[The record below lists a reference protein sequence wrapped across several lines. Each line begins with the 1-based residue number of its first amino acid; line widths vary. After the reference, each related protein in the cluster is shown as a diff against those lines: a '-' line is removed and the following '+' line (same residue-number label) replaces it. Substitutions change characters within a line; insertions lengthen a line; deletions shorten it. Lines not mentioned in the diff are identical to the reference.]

1 MRLQELFESATDI
14 VYHYTST
21 HNAARIL
28 KDGVFKLAAST
39 FSKAEQMYAPKGYDY
54 FLSTSRS
61 KVGDYH
67 RYVGTGGVMFV
78 LDGRWL
84 SARFPVKPVDYW
96 DRAWQHS
103 PGRTREAEDRVFSKQ
118 PEISID
124 CVTAVHVLLKEQDEH
139 RSPLTRAIMI
149 AAKIREIPVYLYTD
163 EGAWRT
169 QNTAKAISVADAKD
183 MLKGQQRI
191 PSFQRPVRGLPAR
204 KGDHPWGKSSILDW
218 IELINKKPGQ
228 PLSKTADKIRY
239 NIMYYGDMS
248 SSLENDLYNARQPR
262 TAEYDVANKM
272 IAYLK
277 SKNMSLKDL
286 VDALKAKWSKK

>member
-1 MRLQELFESATDI
+1 MRLQELFEAATDI

-28 KDGVFKLAAST
+28 KDGTFKLSAST
-39 FSKAEQMYAPKGYDY
+39 FSKAEHSYAPKGYDY

-84 SARFPVKPVDYW
+84 SARYPVKPVDYW
-96 DRAWQHS
+96 ERAWQHS
-103 PGRTREAEDRVFSKQ
+103 PDRTRETEDRVFSKQ

-124 CVTAVHVLLKEQDEH
+124 CVTAVHILLKEQDEA
-139 RSPLTRAIMI
+139 RSPLTRTIMI
-149 AAKIREIPVYLYTD
+149 AAKIRKIPTYFYTD
-163 EGAWRT
+163 EAAWRT
-169 QNTAKAISVADAKD
+169 QNTAKSVTVGDAKD

-191 PSFQRPVRGLPAR
+191 PSYQRPVRGLPAR
-204 KGDHPWGKSSILDW
+204 RGDHPWGKSSILDW
-218 IELINKKPGQ
+218 VELLNKKPGQ
-228 PLSKTADKIRY
+228 TLSPTADKIRY
-239 NIMYYGDMS
+239 NVMYYGDMS
-248 SSLENDLYNARQPR
+248 SQLQNDLYNARQPR
-262 TAEYDVANKM
+262 STEYDIANKF

-277 SKNMSLKDL
+277 SNNMTLTQV
-286 VDALKAKWSKK
+286 VDAIKAKWSKK